1 MIQSRDTP
9 VEKVGMRQGISPSSE
24 ESIKVLIGLVQ

>member
-24 ESIKVLIGLVQ
+24 DSTMVLIRLA